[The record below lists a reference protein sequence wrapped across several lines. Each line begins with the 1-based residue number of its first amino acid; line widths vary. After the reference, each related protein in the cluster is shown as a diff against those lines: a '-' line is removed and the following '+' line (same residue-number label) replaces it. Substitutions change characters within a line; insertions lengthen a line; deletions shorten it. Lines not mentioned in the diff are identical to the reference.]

1 MQKILFVSSK
11 NLSIKNFDGAQK
23 RSYEIVESLSRKNKI
38 DFIFA
43 SNKAKIIET
52 KICRKILF
60 FKINFFERLV
70 NILISMMK
78 LEPLQNGFFL
88 SRKMKKYILENKDDY
103 DVIIF
108 HMIRCAQYLP
118 GNFYG
123 KKILEMTDLMSKN
136 YKMVAKELSFY
147 NPLKYVYFFEMLLL
161 KHYEK
166 KISKKFDK
174 IVFVSQ
180 HEYKDAKKFI
190 PNNKIINVS
199 NSYKTTKMIY
209 NFKAKNY
216 KIIFVGNINYTPNKI
231 ACYDFSKN
239 VLPIIKK
246 KYSSMEFHIVGKIN
260 LWDRFLLSKYDGVK
274 IYGQVEKLDKIFS
287 NGICGICN
295 LKVTTG
301 IQNKI
306 FTYMSYGL
314 PVIASQNS
322 FPKKLL
328 KKNQD
333 LLVYKN
339 SKYEIVKNII
349 KLKENKKLSVKISKN
364 SFKKLK
370 NSFNKSKTY
379 IRYNK
384 IVN

>member
-1 MQKILFVSSK
+1 M
-11 NLSIKNFDGAQK
+11 D
-23 RSYEIVESLSRKNKI
+23 
-38 DFIFA
+38 
-43 SNKAKIIET
+43 
-52 KICRKILF
+52 
-60 FKINFFERLV
+60 
-70 NILISMMK
+70 K
-78 LEPLQNGFFL
+78 L
-88 SRKMKKYILENKDDY
+88 
-103 DVIIF
+103 
-108 HMIRCAQYLP
+108 
-118 GNFYG
+118 
-123 KKILEMTDLMSKN
+123 
-136 YKMVAKELSFY
+136 
-147 NPLKYVYFFEMLLL
+147 
-161 KHYEK
+161 
-166 KISKKFDK
+166 
-174 IVFVSQ
+174 
-180 HEYKDAKKFI
+180 
-190 PNNKIINVS
+190 
-199 NSYKTTKMIY
+199 
-209 NFKAKNY
+209 
-216 KIIFVGNINYTPNKI
+216 
-231 ACYDFSKN
+231 
-239 VLPIIKK
+239 
-246 KYSSMEFHIVGKIN
+246 
-260 LWDRFLLSKYDGVK
+260 